1 MIKYICTIC
10 GMIINEKNY
19 NLNEEAFEDF
29 NSVDNIKHC
38 PFCGVRGIYL
48 KELAQG
54 EVQLLNNPVSLVD
67 SNISKILDHAM
78 KLEVFNGDFYQ
89 KASELVN
96 TIEIKNMFK
105 SLAKIEFNYARI
117 HKSLG
122 GFKELPILRE
132 MDYKKYDEENLIK
145 LANKREKHAV
155 EYYNKY
161 SEEVSSSRLKE
172 IFNALSKVE
181 KEHINLTIK

>member
-1 MIKYICTIC
+1 
-10 GMIINEKNY
+10 
-19 NLNEEAFEDF
+19 
-29 NSVDNIKHC
+29 
-38 PFCGVRGIYL
+38 
-48 KELAQG
+48 
-54 EVQLLNNPVSLVD
+54 
-67 SNISKILDHAM
+67 
-78 KLEVFNGDFYQ
+78 
-89 KASELVN
+89 
-96 TIEIKNMFK
+96 MFK

-181 KEHINLTIK
+181 KEHINLTINNKFYYWIFI